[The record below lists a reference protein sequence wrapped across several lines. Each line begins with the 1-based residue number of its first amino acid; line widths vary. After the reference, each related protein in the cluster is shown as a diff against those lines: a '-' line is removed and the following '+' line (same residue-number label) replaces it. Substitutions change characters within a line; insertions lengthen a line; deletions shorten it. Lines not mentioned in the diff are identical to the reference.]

1 MANQR
6 LINCDFFLK
15 GAFDGVSSNK
25 AKLLYF
31 YFFINADDF
40 GFVGNANKIIKDLK
54 DESAE
59 EGLVQYTFENAAD
72 DLVDK
77 GFLFKFVDRHQNVI
91 YLIRQWFI
99 HNKYD
104 IRNLKYLS
112 TNYLS
117 LKAQVEVVDG
127 CYEKKENHIKKE
139 NKENNTNNVNNEK
152 SKDINNGEDVWN
164 ELVES
169 AKKLDQEKEVNDPLG
184 IADDLDENEIEDYNK
199 HFDKKGD

>member
-59 EGLVQYTFENAAD
+59 EGLAQYTFENAAD

-99 HNKYD
+99 HNKP
-104 IRNLKYLS
+104 NLKYLS

-139 NKENNTNNVNNEK
+139 NKENNVNNENEK
-152 SKDINNGEDVWN
+152 SKDINNGEDVWKELEESSKQYEQN
-164 ELVES
+164 E
-169 AKKLDQEKEVNDPLG
+169 NNYNPLG
-184 IADDLDENEIEDYNK
+184 IVPLDDIKEEDLLYAN
-199 HFDKKGD
+199 KKGD